1 MRLKSCLL
9 IALITALLTGCQTVP
24 VETGN
29 TPESESLIGLPG
41 EGQLYHGV
49 YPGGITGEEDDLTLQ
64 DLRSYEEA
72 VGKPAVWVFFSH
84 NWYHGREF
92 PTATAEWIRT
102 AGSIPYVRLMM
113 RSDASLDHGEPVFTL
128 ERIINGDFDA
138 DLRNW
143 ADAARDFGTPI
154 MAEFGTE
161 MNGEWFSWNGVWNGG
176 GDLTD
181 YGDPNEPDGPERF
194 RDAYRHIIDISREQG
209 AINILWVFHVNG
221 SDWPEDDWNHLEN
234 YYPGDAWVDWI
245 GVSVYGAQTPL
256 VEEWPDLRS
265 QMDAVYPRLTAL
277 APDKPIILIEFGV
290 TANNPLG
297 DQAEWAEDALSDLT
311 EQRWPRVIGFS
322 WWNETWQNDDNPAH
336 DTNMRVQDNPQLAS
350 VFQQLV
356 AENTAVLGEAILPV
370 ENGE

>member
-92 PTATAEWIRT
+92 PAATAEWIRA

-154 MAEFGTE
+154 IAEFGTE

-176 GDLTD
+176 GDLTG

-221 SDWPEDDWNHLEN
+221 SDWPEDDWNRLEN

-256 VEEWPDLRS
+256 DEEWPDLRS

-290 TANNPLG
+290 TAYNSLG